1 MGSHGKCQRH
11 RRWECTMKERR
22 QYYKV
27 EEGEEGLLSEFLR
40 RKAALSRHQIR
51 SLKFTP
57 QGICVNGAQARVS
70 AVLKAGDSVS
80 ILLERA
86 EDPVC
91 MQSDRDTKADAETIN
106 AAGRTA
112 DVSVDASADDAAHLT
127 ASAAAD
133 RAAGVTADAAADR
146 AADGAILGN
155 LDILYEDR
163 DLLVVNKPAGI
174 VMHPSHGHF
183 GDTLSD
189 MAAAHYSGNGERRPI
204 RSVGRLDKDTSGVV
218 ILAKNR
224 VAAERLS
231 RKGSCEKEYLAVCRG
246 HLKEEQEKLEIHLP
260 MRRVPGELNRM
271 EVCPEGE
278 GMEAHTYAEK
288 IRECGANDLLRV
300 RITTGRTHQIRV
312 HLAAIGHPLAGDTL
326 YGNRRSADKICGI
339 RRAALHCA
347 KVRFRHPFSEEQME
361 IEAPLPEDMKRL
373 IWTNPEIYSGRI

>member
-1 MGSHGKCQRH
+1 MGSHGKCPRH

-91 MQSDRDTKADAETIN
+91 MQSDIDTKSDA
-106 AAGRTA
+106 
-112 DVSVDASADDAAHLT
+112 
-127 ASAAAD
+127 
-133 RAAGVTADAAADR
+133 
-146 AADGAILGN
+146 AILGN

>member
-1 MGSHGKCQRH
+1 
-11 RRWECTMKERR
+11 MKERR

-91 MQSDRDTKADAETIN
+91 MQSDIDTKSDA
-106 AAGRTA
+106 
-112 DVSVDASADDAAHLT
+112 
-127 ASAAAD
+127 
-133 RAAGVTADAAADR
+133 
-146 AADGAILGN
+146 AILGN

-189 MAAAHYSGNGERRPI
+189 MAAAHYSGN
-204 RSVGRLDKDTSGVV
+204 
-218 ILAKNR
+218 
-224 VAAERLS
+224 
-231 RKGSCEKEYLAVCRG
+231 
-246 HLKEEQEKLEIHLP
+246 
-260 MRRVPGELNRM
+260 
-271 EVCPEGE
+271 
-278 GMEAHTYAEK
+278 
-288 IRECGANDLLRV
+288 
-300 RITTGRTHQIRV
+300 
-312 HLAAIGHPLAGDTL
+312 
-326 YGNRRSADKICGI
+326 
-339 RRAALHCA
+339 
-347 KVRFRHPFSEEQME
+347 
-361 IEAPLPEDMKRL
+361 
-373 IWTNPEIYSGRI
+373 